1 MAESWWNDRGETKM
15 RTSNKIQLSI
25 LAGSFF
31 LAMLLY
37 PAAASAQDEGN
48 NLDDNAAIE
57 EIVVTG
63 IRGSQMRALDAKR
76 NSSSIMDA
84 VAAEDLGKFPD
95 QNISEAL
102 QRVPGVTIARKDGE
116 GQFITVRGMGP
127 EHNTVLLN
135 GRVLATE
142 NDGREF
148 SFDIIAAEAIVGAEI
163 FKTPTASMLE
173 GGIGSTVNL
182 KTARP
187 LDYSGFKAVASAKAL
202 YDDASEQST
211 PQFTG
216 FISNTFNNGQFG
228 ILGSFTYHER
238 EFRTERAYTDGFEA
252 NRDLDFDNDGTPELT
267 GVSFPSYYTQDVD
280 ESTRER
286 KGGTLA
292 LQWEA
297 SNNLLLTLDGLYSKL
312 DVDSNTRA
320 IAWSVGPDLVTDATV
335 NANNT
340 VDYFMTAPGARPT
353 EFVTFSR
360 PRFAETRQI
369 GFNVEWFPSD
379 RLAVVFDVSD
389 SEATD
394 TITGEQTYFVGYF
407 ENPDRELIFNMGS
420 GDDLPTYSNIGDL
433 SDLSLVKPTWFTLE
447 GRDITDEAS
456 QASVDLEYDFGD
468 MGVLTSIQAGMNF
481 SDRKKSKDVAK
492 TPSNIQ
498 CIYCSWTGH
507 EYDGFM
513 PTGITSMFDASGFLS
528 GETGGQVQ
536 AWPTWDEASLM
547 AFMLSDAGLAGI
559 RDPDLRDQ
567 AIADL
572 AANGGVG
579 VQPVPGTSGSIEEE
593 TFGGFVQ
600 LNFEGDIGSRSWSG
614 NLGVRYAQTDTLSRG
629 TAQTIV
635 SLDPVPGT
643 NEVNVTF
650 SEPVPVQERG
660 SYDVW
665 LPTSN
670 FRLDVTDD
678 LVWRVAVGKTITRP
692 TLSHLLLDI
701 DYNVRPTERNVRSGN
716 PGLRPMLAWNYDTS
730 LSWYIDEV
738 SYLSVALF
746 YKDLTDKWERQTE
759 IIQIQGFD
767 FFSNTP
773 VNLASGDVTG
783 FELAAQ
789 YSFSRLPSP
798 FDGLGFQANYTDVTQ
813 TTDGEELDQESTS
826 YNLIAFYE
834 KGRVQA
840 RIAYNY
846 RDGYTASL
854 AANRGQP
861 KMIGDYG
868 QWDAS
873 ASYDIGDRL
882 TVFAEALNLTN
893 ERSLESSIFKERL
906 IELKDTG
913 RRFSIGARMVF

>member
-1 MAESWWNDRGETKM
+1 MKNTRKP
-15 RTSNKIQLSI
+15 QLKI
-25 LAGSFF
+25 LAGLISS
-31 LAMLLY
+31 AMLLY
-37 PAAASAQDEGN
+37 PAAASTQDEGN
-48 NLDDNAAIE
+48 NLDDSSAIE

-76 NSSSIMDA
+76 ESSSIMDA

-148 SFDIIAAEAIVGAEI
+148 SFDIIAAESIVGAEI

-187 LDYSGFKAVASAKAL
+187 LDYSGFKAAASVKGL
-202 YDDASEQST
+202 YDDASEETT

-216 FISNTFNNGQFG
+216 FLSNTFNDGQFG

-238 EFRTERAYTDGFEA
+238 EFRTERAYTDGYEA

-280 ESTRER
+280 ESTRKR
-286 KGGTLA
+286 VGGTLA
-292 LQWEA
+292 LQWAA
-297 SNNLLLTLDGLYSKL
+297 SENLVLTLDGLYSEL
-312 DVDSNTRA
+312 DVDSSTRA

-369 GFNVEWFPSD
+369 GFNAEWYPSD
-379 RLAVVFDVSD
+379 QLTVVFDVSD

-394 TITGEQTYFVGYF
+394 TITGEQTYFVGDF
-407 ENPDRELIFNMGS
+407 ENLDRELIFNKDS
-420 GDDLPTYSNIGDL
+420 GDVLPTYSNIGDL
-433 SDLSLVKPTWFTLE
+433 TDLSLIRPSWFTLE

-456 QASVDLEYDFGD
+456 QATVDAEYAFSD
-468 MGVLTSIQAGMNF
+468 MGILTSVQAGISF
-481 SDRKKSKDVAK
+481 TDREKSKDVAK
-492 TPSNIQ
+492 TPGNIQ

-513 PTGITSMFDASGFLS
+513 PTSISSTFDASGFLS
-528 GETGGQVQ
+528 GETGGSIQG
-536 AWPTWDEASLM
+536 WPTWDEAGLM
-547 AFMLSDAGLAGI
+547 AFMMSPEGLAGI

-593 TFGGFVQ
+593 TFGAFIQV
-600 LNFEGDIGSRSWSG
+600 NFEGDIGSHPWSG

-629 TAQTIV
+629 TAQTIL
-635 SLDPVPGT
+635 SLDPVPNS
-643 NEVNVTF
+643 NEVIVTF
-650 SEPVPVQERG
+650 SEPVPVHEKG
-660 SYDVW
+660 SYDIW

-670 FRLDVTDD
+670 FRLDVSDD
-678 LVWRVAVGKTITRP
+678 VVWRVAVGKTITRP

-738 SYLSVALF
+738 SYISVALF

-789 YSFSRLPSP
+789 YSFSQLPAP

-813 TTDGEELDQESTS
+813 KTDGEELDQESTS

-834 KGRVQA
+834 KGPVQA
-840 RIAYNY
+840 RIAYSY

-873 ASYDIGDRL
+873 ASYDITDRL
-882 TVFAEALNLTN
+882 TVFAEALNLSN
-893 ERSLESSIFKERL
+893 ERSFEFSIFEERL

-913 RRFSIGARMVF
+913 RRYSIGARMVF

>member
-1 MAESWWNDRGETKM
+1 MKNTRKPQF
-15 RTSNKIQLSI
+15 KI
-25 LAGSFF
+25 LAGLISS
-31 LAMLLY
+31 AMLLY
-37 PAAASAQDEGN
+37 PAAASTQDEGN
-48 NLDDNAAIE
+48 NLDDSSAIE
-57 EIVVTG
+57 EIIVTG

-76 NSSSIMDA
+76 ESSSIMDA

-148 SFDIIAAEAIVGAEI
+148 SFDIIAAESIVGAEI

-187 LDYSGFKAVASAKAL
+187 LDYSGFKAAASVKGL
-202 YDDASEQST
+202 YDDASEETT

-216 FISNTFNNGQFG
+216 FFSNTFNDGQFG

-238 EFRTERAYTDGFEA
+238 EFRTERAYTDGYEA

-280 ESTRER
+280 ESTRKR
-286 KGGTLA
+286 VGGTLA
-292 LQWEA
+292 LQWAA
-297 SNNLLLTLDGLYSKL
+297 SENLVLTLDGLYSEL
-312 DVDSNTRA
+312 DVDSSTRA

-369 GFNVEWFPSD
+369 GFNAEWYPSD
-379 RLAVVFDVSD
+379 QLTVVFDVSD

-394 TITGEQTYFVGYF
+394 TITGEQTYFVGDF
-407 ENPDRELIFNMGS
+407 ENLDRELIFNKDS
-420 GDDLPTYSNIGDL
+420 GDVLLTYSNIGDL
-433 SDLSLVKPTWFTLE
+433 TDLSLIRPSWFTLE

-456 QASVDLEYDFGD
+456 QATVDAEYAFSD
-468 MGVLTSIQAGMNF
+468 MGILTSVQAGMSF
-481 SDRKKSKDVAK
+481 TDREKSKDVAK
-492 TPSNIQ
+492 TPGNIQ

-513 PTGITSMFDASGFLS
+513 PTSISSTFDASGFLS
-528 GETGGQVQ
+528 GETGGSIQG
-536 AWPTWDEASLM
+536 WPTWDEAGLM
-547 AFMLSDAGLAGI
+547 AFMMSPEGLAGI

-593 TFGGFVQ
+593 TFGAFIQV
-600 LNFEGDIGSRSWSG
+600 NFEGDIGSRPWSG

-629 TAQTIV
+629 TAQTIL
-635 SLDPVPGT
+635 SLDPVPNS
-643 NEVNVTF
+643 NEVIVTF
-650 SEPVPVQERG
+650 SEPVPVHEKG
-660 SYDVW
+660 SYDIW

-670 FRLDVTDD
+670 FRLDVSDD
-678 LVWRVAVGKTITRP
+678 VVWRVAVGKTITRP

-738 SYLSVALF
+738 SYISVALF

-773 VNLASGDVTG
+773 VNLSSGDVTG
-783 FELAAQ
+783 FELAVQ
-789 YSFSRLPSP
+789 YSFSQLPAP

-813 TTDGEELDQESTS
+813 KTDGEELDQESTS

-834 KGRVQA
+834 KGPVQA
-840 RIAYNY
+840 RIAYSY

-873 ASYDIGDRL
+873 ASYDITDRL
-882 TVFAEALNLTN
+882 TVFAEALNLSN
-893 ERSLESSIFKERL
+893 ERSFEFSIFEERL

-913 RRFSIGARMVF
+913 RRYSIGARMVF

>member
-1 MAESWWNDRGETKM
+1 
-15 RTSNKIQLSI
+15 
-25 LAGSFF
+25 
-31 LAMLLY
+31 MLLY
-37 PAAASAQDEGN
+37 PAAASAQDEGI
-48 NLDDNAAIE
+48 DDDVNIVIE

-63 IRGSQMRALDAKR
+63 IRGSQQRAMATKR
-76 NSSSIMDA
+76 NADSIMDA
-84 VAAEDLGKFPD
+84 IAAEDLGKFPD

-102 QRVPGVTIARKDGE
+102 QRMPGVTIARKDGE

-127 EHNTVLLN
+127 EHNIVLLN

-148 SFDIIAAEAIVGAEI
+148 SFDILAAESIVGAEV

-182 KTARP
+182 ITARP
-187 LDYSGFKAVASAKAL
+187 LNYDGFHAAASIKAL
-202 YDDASEQST
+202 YDDASEATT

-216 FISNTFNNGQFG
+216 FISNTFNDGQFG
-228 ILGSFTYHER
+228 ILGSFAYHER
-238 EFRTERAYTDGFEA
+238 EFRTERSYTDGFEA
-252 NRDLDFDNDGTPELT
+252 NQDIDFDNDGTPELT

-286 KGGTLA
+286 IGGTLA
-292 LQWEA
+292 LQWQA
-297 SNNLLLTLDGLYSKL
+297 SDSLVLTLDGLYSEL

-320 IAWSVGPDLVTDATV
+320 IAWSVPASAVIDATV
-335 NANNT
+335 DANNT
-340 VDYFMTAPGARPT
+340 VNYFRTAPGARPT

-360 PRFAETRQI
+360 PRFAETKQV
-369 GFNVEWFPSD
+369 GFNAEWFPSD
-379 RLAVVFDVSD
+379 QLSVVFDISD

-407 ENPDRELIFNMGS
+407 ENPDRELIFNMGA
-420 GDDLPTYSNIGDL
+420 GDMLPTYSSIGDL
-433 SDLSLVKPTWFTLE
+433 TDLSLVKPTWFTLE
-447 GRDITDEAS
+447 GRDITDES
-456 QASVDLEYDFGD
+456 FQTTLDGQYDFYDTGI
-468 MGVLTSIQAGMNF
+468 LTSVQAGINF
-481 SDRKKSKDVAK
+481 SNREKTKDVAK

-513 PTGITSMFDASGFLS
+513 PTGITSTFDASGFLS
-528 GETGGQVQ
+528 GESGAQVQ
-536 AWPTWDEASLM
+536 GWPTWDEAALM
-547 AFMLSDAGLAGI
+547 AFMMSPEGLAGI
-559 RDPDLRDQ
+559 RDPALRDQ

-579 VQPVPGTSGSIEEE
+579 VQPVPLTSGSVEEE

-614 NLGVRYAQTDTLSRG
+614 NLGLRYAQTDTLSLG
-629 TAQTIV
+629 TAQTIL
-635 SLDPVPGT
+635 SLTQVPGV
-643 NEVNVTF
+643 NEVIVEL
-650 SEPVPVQERG
+650 SEPVPVQAEG
-660 SYDVW
+660 SYDIW

-670 FRLDVTDD
+670 FRLDLTDD
-678 LVWRVAVGKTITRP
+678 WVWRVAVGKTITRP

-716 PGLRPMLAWNYDTS
+716 PDLQPMEAWNYDTS
-730 LSWYIDEV
+730 LSWYIDDV
-738 SYLSVALF
+738 SYLSVAIF

-773 VNLASGDVTG
+773 VNLAAGDVKG

-789 YSFSRLPSP
+789 YSFSLLPSP
-798 FDGLGFQANYTDVTQ
+798 FDGLGLQANYTDSTHK
-813 TTDGEELDQESTS
+813 TDGEELEQDSTS

-834 KGRVQA
+834 KERVQV
-840 RIAYNY
+840 RFAYNY
-846 RDGYTASL
+846 RDAYTASL

-861 KMIGDYG
+861 RMIAEYG

-873 ASYDIGDRL
+873 ASYDITDKL
-882 TVFAEALNLTN
+882 TIFAEGLNLSD
-893 ERSLESSIFKERL
+893 ERTHEFSIYEARL
-906 IELKDTG
+906 IEMKDTG
-913 RRFSIGARMVF
+913 RRYSIGARMIF